1 MPIEISETELAER
14 VALLKRFKEL
24 LQKQREKFRD
34 YLGVLEKQAE
44 VIKKEDTEALL
55 VHTEIEQQI
64 VANISSLQKVIQ
76 PIEEMYI
83 KAGLDSEDDGFYQDK
98 IEIPTLKTDLA
109 KLQQEVLE
117 QNNKNRELLKTQMAS
132 LRQRI
137 EGIKNPYRFNK
148 SIYSSRE
155 NTASIISIEG

>member
-14 VALLKRFKEL
+14 IALLKRFKEL

-109 KLQQEVLE
+109 QLQQEVLE

-148 SIYSSRE
+148 SIYSSTE

>member
-14 VALLKRFKEL
+14 IALLKRFKEL

-148 SIYSSRE
+148 SIYSSTE

>member
-148 SIYSSRE
+148 SIYSSTE

>member
-76 PIEEMYI
+76 PIEELYI

-148 SIYSSRE
+148 SIYSSTE